1 MSTQQE
7 IAGLGHSNTYK
18 KFRYTLLTKDDDPLT
33 LTHAPDG
40 WKSGELTFIRDS
52 FYKGVMESFST
63 NSLEFVKEARDF
75 IKTAYERG
83 GIDYEIT
90 IYIDILVNSTFKY
103 QRYFTGKLDLSTYK
117 IDSIK
122 VSCEIIPT
130 GFQNVVIN
138 RDDVE
143 VNLLSDKFIGGGEGS
158 MEQITSMPAKVTIP
172 FYASTINGS
181 WDGTYRSLSIL
192 PTGHY
197 VPFSL
202 SFTEFNE
209 GECDS
214 QEVDSTTKLFTASQ
228 DRTLVIY
235 GNVNLELM
243 SNNGVADFSII
254 MRLMKNGIALYSFT
268 DSYTGVEEASSTL
281 EVDKTITVED
291 GDELYFTMEI
301 ISSTVDY
308 GLYYNNNTMSF
319 LEQIGDI
326 LPAIDVYSFYI
337 YEAFCRALQLISGK
351 SSPFYSELLG
361 RVDSSPDVYVEDGDS
376 SLVVITKGLLIREFN
391 IDNASIIV
399 TLKDLFT
406 SINGINN
413 IGLGFESGK
422 VRVEKESYFYDITE
436 NPNYPTESQR
446 YLTTQI
452 IDISEHLNSE
462 MISKEVLTDYYANKI
477 ESGYNNFE
485 YENHDGLKEFNTKSI
500 YSTPIKSVKST
511 LSIISQYRCDTQGVN
526 KLREK
531 AFSDEPNED
540 VRGDNDVFIFDVKRG
555 GEFDFIVK
563 TDEDFEIVSGGI
575 DPSQSYNLNFTPRR
589 NLERHGN
596 RIRGMQLADGDEIQ
610 WISSGKNTKLITK
623 KSTESIKYE
632 NGDILINDL
641 DKSYWKPEAYLFDA
655 PINESIISAIQ
666 SNSRGVIKIGENKY
680 GWILEVQT
688 NNDEEKGQF
697 KLLRVDLN
705 NVKITV

>member
-688 NNDEEKGQF
+688 NNDEKKGQF